1 MNLKDF
7 FRNTDKRNVKQKK
20 TSKPSVPD
28 GLFAKCKRCGETIL
42 AEDFENNCSVCPSCN
57 YHAPINSKDRLK
69 LTVDEGSFFRWDFG
83 VKTDNVLGIE
93 GYDSKLKVMREKTE
107 LYDAIISGSARIGKI
122 KCAIAVMD
130 SRFMMAS
137 MGYYVGEHLRRTI
150 ERATERR
157 LPLVVFTASGGA
169 RMQEGIVSL
178 MQMAKTSGALKKHH
192 EAGLLYVTCITHPTT
207 GGVTASFASLGDI
220 ILSEP
225 EALIGFAGRRVIES
239 TIKQQL
245 PDDFQL
251 AEFQLENGFIDKIVD
266 RKDLKETLNKILVL
280 HKNKNQ
286 SLDFKLKKPKK
297 IKQSKKQ
304 KTPWDIVKLARDKE
318 RPVATDYI
326 EKLFDDFIEFHGDRL
341 FKDDSAVVG
350 GIAKFNG
357 KPVTVIGQA
366 KGTDIKS
373 NMDRNFGMMHPHGY
387 RKALRLMKQAEK
399 FNRPIVCIVDT
410 PGAYCGISAEEGGQ
424 GQAIAENLFEMSGL
438 EVPVL
443 TIIIGEAGSG
453 GALGLAVSNEVWMME
468 NSIYSILSP
477 EGYAS
482 ILWKDGTL
490 AEKAAKE
497 MKLTANDMKALGI
510 IEEIIPEPEIF
521 TRNKLDA
528 VSSVIENKIEKFFE
542 KYNELDKQQIVQN
555 RYSRFSKM

>member
-1 MNLKDF
+1 MILKDF

-20 TSKPSVPD
+20 SLKPSVPD
-28 GLFAKCKRCGETIL
+28 GLFAKCKRCSDTIL
-42 AEDFENNCSVCPSCN
+42 AEDFQSNYSVCPSCN
-57 YHAPINSKDRLK
+57 YHAPINSQQRIEI
-69 LTVDEGSFFRWDFG
+69 TVDEGSFFRWDFG
-83 VKTDNVLGIE
+83 IETKNVLGID
-93 GYDSKLKVMREKTE
+93 GYDKKLKAIRDKTE
-107 LYDAIISGSARIGKI
+107 LYDAVVSGSARIDKT

-150 ERATERR
+150 ERATEQR
-157 LPLVVFTASGGA
+157 LPLIIFTASGGA

-192 EAGLLYVTCITHPTT
+192 DAGLLYITCITHPTT

-220 ILSEP
+220 IFSEP

-251 AEFQLENGFIDKIVD
+251 AEFQLKNGFIDKIVD
-266 RKDLKETLNKILVL
+266 RKDMKETLGKILYL
-280 HKNKNQ
+280 HCKTNN
-286 SLDFKLKKPKK
+286 DTYTKLKKQKK

-304 KTPWDIVKLARDKE
+304 KTAWDIVKLARDKD

-326 EKLFDDFIEFHGDRL
+326 ESLFDDFIEFHGDRKY
-341 FKDDSAVVG
+341 KDDSAVVG

-410 PGAYCGISAEEGGQ
+410 PGAYCGVSAEEGGQ
-424 GQAIAENLFEMSGL
+424 GQAIAENIFEMSGL
-438 EVPVL
+438 KVPVL

-497 MKLTANDMKALGI
+497 MKLTAKDMKELGI
-510 IEEIIPEPEIF
+510 IENIIPEPEDF
-521 TRNKLDA
+521 NRNKLGI
-528 VSSVIENKIEKFFE
+528 VSSVIENMMQKFFE
-542 KYNELDKQQIVQN
+542 KYSKLDKEEIVQN
-555 RYSRFSKM
+555 RYSRFLKM